1 MIAGTAALLVAGGCR
16 KEQKQAQP
24 KPLSPE
30 GVALR
35 AMADRARL
43 DTMRWPDFADL
54 KKPVEDF
61 YGAHDFETV
70 WVKGTKPT
78 EQARQMMAAFAACD
92 TDGLDPE
99 DYDSAPSNAAR
110 DLRAG
115 RYGRRGFIRRRIAQP
130 SISQ

>member
-1 MIAGTAALLVAGGCR
+1 MNYSGWKRARRGVLIAGAAALLVVGGCR

-61 YGAHDFETV
+61 YGAHDFEPV
-70 WVKGTKPT
+70 WVKGNK
-78 EQARQMMAAFAACD
+78 AD
-92 TDGLDPE
+92 
-99 DYDSAPSNAAR
+99 
-110 DLRAG
+110 RAG
-115 RYGRRGFIRRRIAQP
+115 APDDGGVCRMRDRWARPGRL
-130 SISQ
+130 